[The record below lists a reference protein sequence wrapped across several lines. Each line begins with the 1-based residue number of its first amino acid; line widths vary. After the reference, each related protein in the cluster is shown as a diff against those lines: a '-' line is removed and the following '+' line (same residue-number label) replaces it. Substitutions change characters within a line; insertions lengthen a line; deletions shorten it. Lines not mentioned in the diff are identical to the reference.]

1 MKNMNQQIKDS
12 IQDACSATPDMDRAR
27 RNLERVLSS
36 MDDPNALVPHMRE
49 AALLL
54 SCSQFLSN
62 HSARRPADLF
72 WALSEMNRPVTRE
85 RVLADAAGLL
95 EVPDATAYDSLRLF
109 KKRWLMAV
117 TLRDLTGLP
126 CPTCGGTHAA
136 VSLANGRLAEAF
148 AASPLVAGGAILF
161 ALWLFAG
168 VATTVVPAWRRS
180 LELSPG
186 EKRTARVLAV
196 LIGVCGWIW
205 VIRQSII

>member
-1 MKNMNQQIKDS
+1 M
-12 IQDACSATPDMDRAR
+12 R
-27 RNLERVLSS
+27 
-36 MDDPNALVPHMRE
+36 LVPEINSLPR
-49 AALLL
+49 LLV
-54 SCSQFLSN
+54 F
-62 HSARRPADLF
+62 PF
-72 WALSEMNRPVTRE
+72 
-85 RVLADAAGLL
+85 GLL
-95 EVPDATAYDSLRLF
+95 TLFGFLAVRLAPE
-109 KKRWLMAV
+109 KVMQLAHCP
-117 TLRDLTGLP
+117 LRDLTGLP